1 MLRRGYLGQLLVAC
15 LGLGLVLGMVNMDC
29 QAVESGADNWGLV
42 KVAYA
47 SVSREPDW
55 VSERLTQVL
64 LGEPVRVLEKRNI
77 WLMVSVEEQS
87 RHEQGYRGWVLA
99 NHVALGERP
108 TEGREVRI
116 AALRGRL
123 RQKPSHQS
131 EVLLTAYMNS
141 RLAVVDEKDGWYRV
155 ALPGGKGRSAWISQ
169 EETIEGFYSLSGD
182 SLVNLAEQFVG
193 VPYLWGGM
201 SVLGIDCSGL
211 TYTAYAMHGL
221 LIPRDADEQ
230 FQCGMEV
237 ELEDLQAGDLVF
249 FGRGERVTHVG
260 IYDGEGSFVHA
271 SSARGVRV
279 QRLEATLGTIH
290 YLGARR
296 VIEP

>member
-1 MLRRGYLGQLLVAC
+1 MLRRGFLGRLLVAC
-15 LGLGLVLGMVNMDC
+15 WGLGLALGMMNMDC
-29 QAVESGADNWGLV
+29 QAVESVADNWGLV

-47 SVSREPDW
+47 SLSREPDW
-55 VSERLTQVL
+55 TSERLTQVL
-64 LGEPVRVLEKRNI
+64 LGEPVRVMEKRNV
-77 WLMVSVEEQS
+77 WLRISVEEQS
-87 RHEQGYRGWVLA
+87 RNGQGYRGWVLA

-108 TEGREVRI
+108 TEDREVRI

-123 RQKPSHQS
+123 RQKPSCQS

-141 RLAVVDEKDGWYRV
+141 RLAILDEQDDWYRV
-155 ALPGGKGRSAWISQ
+155 ALPGGRSAWISQ

-182 SLVNLAEQFVG
+182 SIVEVAKQFVG

-211 TYTAYAMHGL
+211 TYTVYAMHGL
-221 LIPRDADEQ
+221 IIPRDADEQ
-230 FQCGMEV
+230 FQCGLEV

-249 FGRGERVTHVG
+249 FGRKERVTHVG
-260 IYDGEGSFVHA
+260 IYDGKGCLVHA

-279 QRLEATLGTIH
+279 QQLETTLGTIH
-290 YLGARR
+290 FLGARR